1 MAQIPTSFPAVYGT
15 YALLKLLSDEGE
27 RSVYLLAISGV
38 SKPWVLKVIPLG
50 EKPAFDLATLKA
62 ETKSLSRMRSDNLPV
77 VLGCDEI
84 EGDVGIVMEHVPGK
98 SLGDICDRANECS
111 MLLPTEL
118 GVIVAHDAFA
128 AMELF
133 HDFEG
138 AIRVHGNISLRTIL
152 VSYAGEVK
160 IAGYRPGCHAR
171 AKEDGHPDR
180 DLRSIA
186 DILYELPFQ
195 MFPQQ
200 LTHLVPRLLDD
211 AISPAEAMAAAKA
224 FRRGHVPSADDRRKV
239 ATWLDEIFPGQRER
253 DAKGHE
259 RLLAR
264 GIELIARP
272 STEPQAQTQSPAIG
286 DALGAALKVR
296 GEGEVARV
304 SRSTLFRRPWFKG
317 VATGMVAALALVGG
331 IAWLMANR
339 DRHAVPETNA
349 PEPVPQTLL
358 ATADTGVQP
367 EAALPDAHSSA
378 PVEVAG
384 PVEVPVSQREL
395 RPSVRAGHSARRKP
409 VKSAAEQLLDAAD
422 AAFDGGERIEA
433 IKLAAQAVEAGGGV
447 RAHLALARYYRSMH
461 RYREARDHYRAALQL
476 EPGNKLAAT
485 GIEVIDKLLAPSP

>member
-1 MAQIPTSFPAVYGT
+1 
-15 YALLKLLSDEGE
+15 
-27 RSVYLLAISGV
+27 
-38 SKPWVLKVIPLG
+38 
-50 EKPAFDLATLKA
+50 
-62 ETKSLSRMRSDNLPV
+62 
-77 VLGCDEI
+77 
-84 EGDVGIVMEHVPGK
+84 
-98 SLGDICDRANECS
+98 
-111 MLLPTEL
+111 
-118 GVIVAHDAFA
+118 
-128 AMELF
+128 
-133 HDFEG
+133 
-138 AIRVHGNISLRTIL
+138 
-152 VSYAGEVK
+152 
-160 IAGYRPGCHAR
+160 
-171 AKEDGHPDR
+171 
-180 DLRSIA
+180 
-186 DILYELPFQ
+186 
-195 MFPQQ
+195 
-200 LTHLVPRLLDD
+200 
-211 AISPAEAMAAAKA
+211 MAAAKV

-272 STEPQAQTQSPAIG
+272 LTEPQAQTQSPAIG
-286 DALGAALKVR
+286 AALDAALTVR

-304 SRSTLFRRPWFKG
+304 GRSTLFRRPWFKG
-317 VATGMVAALALVGG
+317 VATGIVAALALVGG
-331 IAWLMANR
+331 IAWRMANR

-367 EAALPDAHSSA
+367 EAALLPDADSSA
-378 PVEVAG
+378 PVEVAA

-395 RPSVRAGHSARRKP
+395 RPSERAGHSARRKP
-409 VKSAAEQLLDAAD
+409 VKSAAERLLDASD

-447 RAHLALARYYRSMH
+447 RADLALARYYRSMH